1 MDPVKGEVEDA
12 VDDLEDADEGEAHA
26 DAQEAAGCRDE
37 GQGGDGLVT
46 ADLGVDGILDEHP
59 QDQDVGLR
67 VVRHE
72 AHQARVGL
80 GKLLIRAGVVQAE
93 ALGLVDPQNFL
104 ALGSVGGLEN
114 SFSAR
119 CLADERQ
126 LL

>member
-1 MDPVKGEVEDA
+1 MDPIKGEVEDA

-72 AHQARVGL
+72 AHQAGIGL
-80 GKLLIRAGVVQAE
+80 GQPLIRAGVVQAE

-104 ALGSVGGLEN
+104 ALWSVGGLEN
-114 SFSAR
+114 SFPAR